1 MTFLSAAELERLA
14 FQIADPYAALV
25 RFLGWTG
32 LRIGKRRPF
41 GWGGWDLLARRVEVV
56 EAATEVNGPTV
67 PTIWCSP

>member
-32 LRIGKRRPF
+32 LRIGEAAALRGGWLCWPAGSRWSRRRPK
-41 GWGGWDLLARRVEVV
+41 
-56 EAATEVNGPTV
+56 
-67 PTIWCSP
+67 